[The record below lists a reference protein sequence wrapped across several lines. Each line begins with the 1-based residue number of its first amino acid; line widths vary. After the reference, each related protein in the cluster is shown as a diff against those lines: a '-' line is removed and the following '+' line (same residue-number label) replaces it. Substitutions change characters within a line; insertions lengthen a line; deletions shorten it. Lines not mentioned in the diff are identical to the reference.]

1 MILQSLEQDLAPLS
15 RRGFIK
21 AGVDIAAG
29 ISMVSVVGCSDHS
42 EPSPYNFS
50 SANAE
55 VLDKLIDTMLPPG
68 ALGFYPAA
76 QLPMLENISH
86 LLGFVPEKIRSD
98 LGVAIT
104 LFDYGAVIL
113 GLNFS
118 RFTNLDSEA
127 ATDYVNQWQ
136 SGNQIQRGIMSGLK
150 KLVYTA
156 YWRERESWAAADFDG
171 PVSLKW
177 QLPKLGNAPMPLA

>member
-76 QLPMLENISH
+76 QL
-86 LLGFVPEKIRSD
+86 
-98 LGVAIT
+98 
-104 LFDYGAVIL
+104 
-113 GLNFS
+113 
-118 RFTNLDSEA
+118 
-127 ATDYVNQWQ
+127 
-136 SGNQIQRGIMSGLK
+136 
-150 KLVYTA
+150 
-156 YWRERESWAAADFDG
+156 
-171 PVSLKW
+171 
-177 QLPKLGNAPMPLA
+177 